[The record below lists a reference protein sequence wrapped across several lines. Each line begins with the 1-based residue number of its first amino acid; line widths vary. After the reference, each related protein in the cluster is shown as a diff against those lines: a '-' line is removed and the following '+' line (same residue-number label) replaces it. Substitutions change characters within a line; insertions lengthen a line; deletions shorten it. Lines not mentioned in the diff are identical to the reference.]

1 MHYADSVLVLGS
13 LTNKF
18 SGVNFNMQ
26 SLQMFHSYTTITCL
40 IKSKGSKRIQTPQ
53 CPIVGPS
60 SVKFNPLTTSDAIWC
75 HLILAACSV
84 GAVCLVDMFYASKL
98 CSIGD
103 GICQCRGITLIFS
116 LR

>member
-1 MHYADSVLVLGS
+1 MHYADSLLVLGS
-13 LTNKF
+13 LTNRF

-26 SLQMFHSYTTITCL
+26 GLQMFHSCTTITCL

-60 SVKFNPLTTSDAIWC
+60 SVKFNPLTTNDAIWR

-84 GAVCLVDMFYASKL
+84 GAVCLKDMFYTSKL
-98 CSIGD
+98 YSIGND
-103 GICQCRGITLIFS
+103 FCQCRGITLRFS